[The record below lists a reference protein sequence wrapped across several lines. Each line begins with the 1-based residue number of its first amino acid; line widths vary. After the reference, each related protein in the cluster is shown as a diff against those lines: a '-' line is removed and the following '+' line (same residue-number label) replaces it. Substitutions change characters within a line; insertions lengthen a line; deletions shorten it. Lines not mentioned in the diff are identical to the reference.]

1 MPSGNF
7 RARRILKCELVREIS
22 IDDRVTLNELV
33 RAGAEI
39 DSDGLMRTNLET
51 YLAKIDVFRRL
62 AIHEGFG
69 WNSASEF
76 AF

>member
-1 MPSGNF
+1 MPTGNL
-7 RARRILKCELVREIS
+7 RARRILTCESVREIS
-22 IDDRVTLNELV
+22 TDDRLTLNELV
-33 RAGAEI
+33 RAGAVI
-39 DSDGLMRTNLET
+39 DSDGLLRTNLET